1 MEVMQMSLP
10 REPIIKKFFTNK
22 IESSRDDWYGYLMQI
37 ASIFYSLDG
46 QEYNRDVLLKK
57 FISMSN
63 RDKSAERDAA
73 NFRDEFGAYGTYLG
87 IFHFEEIDG
96 KRVIVVSNAA
106 KQFLCT
112 ETPNVAAF
120 CRIQLSLFQY
130 PNGAGAS
137 LFANG
142 GIAVQGN
149 IKVDTLRELSNNI
162 HLNPFRL
169 VCRLAVMLH
178 ENLGIKVTDISIP
191 YDRLF
196 CLVNDDR
203 INQEYNP
210 SYEILQTVWSEFNS
224 QTFVNNMNME
234 GLGNF
239 KRNFHIMEKTGLFV
253 RDSRFGM
260 IVAPAQPDI
269 AYSCIKTIAEIT
281 DSFND
286 FDSQFLHP
294 SEEAV
299 KKIITSPSWGKYYD
313 AANLPLSILEKLGLE
328 LDRAPIF
335 SRSFSKFDDGDAY
348 FKEHEKTRIS
358 GGVNVLLYGVPGSG
372 KSWTIE
378 HEYCGDDVVVERL
391 VFHPD
396 YTNADF
402 IGQILPVVDDDKQVS
417 YEFSA
422 GPFTTIIKNAYENPD
437 KKYVL
442 IIEEINRGN
451 APAIFGEVFQ
461 LLDRIV
467 EPKTIDKVAY
477 PVGTSEY
484 GITHKNMAEKIY
496 GDSSRKVRIPSNLS
510 IVGTMNTSDQNVFTL
525 DTAFQRRWQMRL
537 IENNFTNV
545 RSSLANAKILD
556 TNVTWRTFCEKTN
569 SIIIGNRSKMASAE
583 DKRLGVYF
591 IHENHITTE
600 DLEFELTKD
609 ILYEYDELIKRES
622 SKLLSDDDKLR
633 LRKIRTVIQRY
644 RVFPEKVIKY
654 LWDDAF
660 KFNPEAIF
668 DTEKMESLE
677 QIIHTFVYAERG
689 EERFNIFKST
699 FREGLYNASIEG

>member
-1 MEVMQMSLP
+1 MSLP
-10 REPIIKKFFTNK
+10 NEPVIKKFLTNK
-22 IESSRDDWYGYLMQI
+22 IESSRDDWYGYLIKI
-37 ASIFYSLDG
+37 ARIFYSLDG
-46 QEYNRDVLLKK
+46 YEYNRDDLLKH
-57 FISMSN
+57 FTSMSQ
-63 RDKSAERDAA
+63 RDTTAERDAA

-87 IFHFEEIDG
+87 IFHFEEKDG

-120 CRIQLSLFQY
+120 CRAQLSLFQY

-137 LFANG
+137 LSANG

-149 IKVDTLRELSNNI
+149 IKIDTLRELEKNI

-169 VCRLAVMLH
+169 VCRITVMLH
-178 ENLGIKVTDISIP
+178 EGLGIKINAITIP
-191 YDRLF
+191 YDTLF
-196 CLVNDDR
+196 RMVNDDR
-203 INQEYNP
+203 INQTYNP
-210 SYEILQTVWSEFNS
+210 PYEILQAVWSEFNA
-224 QTFVNNMNME
+224 QEFVNTMNME

-260 IVAPAQPDI
+260 IVSPIQTDI
-269 AYSCIKTIAEIT
+269 AYSCIKEIAGIT
-281 DSFND
+281 DSFD
-286 FDSQFLHP
+286 AFDSEFLHP
-294 SEEAV
+294 SEEIV
-299 KKIITSPSWGKYYD
+299 KKIITSSSWGRYYD
-313 AANLPLSILEKLGLE
+313 AANLPLNILEKLGVE
-328 LDRAPIF
+328 LDRAPIS
-335 SRSFSKFDDGDAY
+335 SRSFSKFDNDDVY
-348 FKEHEKTRIS
+348 FKEREKIRIS
-358 GGVNVLLYGVPGSG
+358 GGENVLLYGVPGSG

-378 HEYCGDDVVVERL
+378 HEYCGEDVVVERL

-422 GPFTTIIKNAYENPD
+422 GPFTTIIKNAYENPS

-461 LLDRIV
+461 LLDRTV
-467 EPKTIDKVAY
+467 EPKTIDHVAY
-477 PVGTSEY
+477 PIGTSEY
-484 GITHKNMAEKIY
+484 GVTQKNMAEEIY
-496 GDSSRKVRIPSNLS
+496 GDSSCKVRIPSNLS

-569 SIIIGNRSKMASAE
+569 NIIIGNRSKMASAE

-591 IHENHITTE
+591 IHESHIKTD
-600 DLEFELTKD
+600 DLEFDLTKD
-609 ILYEYDELIKRES
+609 LLSEYDKLIKRES
-622 SKLLSDDDKLR
+622 VKSLSENDKVR
-633 LRKIRTVIQRY
+633 LSKIRTVINRY
-644 RVFPEKVIKY
+644 RIFPEKVIKY

-668 DTEKMESLE
+668 DTEKMASLE
-677 QIIHTFVYAERG
+677 QVIRTFLYAKNG
-689 EERFNIFKST
+689 EERFNIFKTT
-699 FREGLYNASIEG
+699 FKESLYSDSVED

>member
-1 MEVMQMSLP
+1 MSLP
-10 REPIIKKFFTNK
+10 NEPVIKKFLTNK
-22 IESSRDDWYGYLMQI
+22 IESSRDDWYGYLIKI
-37 ASIFYSLDG
+37 AHIFYSIDG
-46 QEYNRDVLLKK
+46 HEYNRDDLLQH
-57 FISMSN
+57 FTSISQ
-63 RDKSAERDAA
+63 RDMSAERDAA

-87 IFHFEEIDG
+87 IFHFEEKNG

-120 CRIQLSLFQY
+120 CRAQLSLFQY

-137 LFANG
+137 ISANG

-149 IKVDTLRELSNNI
+149 IKIDTLRELDKNI

-169 VCRLAVMLH
+169 VCRIAVMLH
-178 ENLGIKVTDISIP
+178 ERLGIKINAISIP
-191 YDRLF
+191 YDTLF
-196 CLVNDDR
+196 CMVNDDR
-203 INQEYNP
+203 INQVYNP
-210 SYEILQTVWSEFNS
+210 PYEILQAVWLEFNS
-224 QTFVNNMNME
+224 QEFVNNMNME

-260 IVAPAQPDI
+260 IISPIQTDI
-269 AYSCIKTIAEIT
+269 AYSCIREIADIT
-281 DSFND
+281 DSFNA
-286 FDSQFLHP
+286 FDGQFFHP
-294 SEEAV
+294 SEEIV

-313 AANLPLSILEKLGLE
+313 AANLPLNILEKLGVE

-335 SRSFSKFDDGDAY
+335 SRSFSKFDNDDVY
-348 FKEHEKTRIS
+348 FREREKIRVS
-358 GGVNVLLYGVPGSG
+358 GGENILLYGVPGSG

-461 LLDRIV
+461 LLDRTV
-467 EPKTIDKVAY
+467 ESKTIDKVAY
-477 PVGTSEY
+477 HIGTSEY
-484 GITHKNMAEKIY
+484 GISHKNMAEEIY

-545 RSSLANAKILD
+545 RSSLTDAEILD
-556 TNVTWRTFCEKTN
+556 TKVTWRTFCEKTN

-591 IHENHITTE
+591 IHENYIKTN
-600 DLEFELTKD
+600 DLEFELTGD
-609 ILYEYDELIKRES
+609 ILAEYDALIKKES
-622 SKLLSDDDKLR
+622 TKSLSDEAKAR
-633 LRKIRTVIQRY
+633 LSEIRTVINRY
-644 RVFPEKVIKY
+644 RIFPEKVIKY

-677 QIIHTFVYAERG
+677 QIIHTFIYAKKG

-699 FREGLYNASIEG
+699 FRESLYNGSNEVQ